1 LSIAG
6 KAVYTEANAGV
17 GVGVRRSPVQA
28 IEVLKAFFE
37 QQHEVAAAYLY
48 GRYPAGASFADTD
61 IELGLVFGESAG
73 EDEIRDYLEG
83 ISGANPLGSEPGV
96 LMPFAL
102 NTHALPVVYEVLT
115 GGSLLVDN
123 DARAREAFVGKANAR
138 LADERSA
145 LMEEAKEAIM
155 QARSLG
161 LAVTPASGY
170 MVPQPPKYLDPIRIG
185 WRLGRVI
192 ASAAVL
198 EATTRDP
205 EATARDPERLGQAI
219 GWFSNA
225 AGAATG
231 IAKAMLNIFEM
242 ERPARRWQVFLP
254 IADAGLITMD
264 LALHLAALVEM
275 RWQLLTSGGLVSAD
289 RLLVSVRAGVPH
301 LIAFARQAAWYCDMP
316 GGRGDAKVH

>member
-1 LSIAG
+1 M
-6 KAVYTEANAGV
+6 
-17 GVGVRRSPVQA
+17 QA
-28 IEVLKAFFE
+28 IQVLKSFFA
-37 QQHEVAAAYLY
+37 QQSEVAAAYLY
-48 GRYPAGASFADTD
+48 GRYPAGPSFADTD
-61 IELGLVFGESAG
+61 LELSLLFAESAG

-83 ISGANPLGSEPGV
+83 ISGVNPLGSEPGI
-96 LMPFAL
+96 LMPSAL
-102 NTHALPVVYEVLT
+102 NTHILPVIYEVLT
-115 GGSLLVDN
+115 GGTLLVDN
-123 DARAREAFVGKANAR
+123 DAGIREAFVAQANAR
-138 LADERSA
+138 MAAERNT
-145 LMEEAKEAIM
+145 LMEEAKESIM

-170 MVPQPPKYLDPIRIG
+170 MVPQPPTYLDPIRIG

-205 EATARDPERLGQAI
+205 EATGRDPERLGQAI

-231 IAKAMLNIFEM
+231 IAKAMLNMFDM

-264 LALHLAALVEM
+264 LALQLGALVEM
-275 RWQLLTSGGLVSAD
+275 RWQLLTSGGMVSAD